1 MNIRRPIKN
10 SYSVRANPPRLF
22 DVLVE
27 NGNVDLEVVSPKD
40 KSRNR
45 IPWDDVVYQVE
56 AAKKAASI
64 EK

>member
-1 MNIRRPIKN
+1 MRRAIKS
-10 SYSVRANPPRLF
+10 SYSKSSNPPRLF

-27 NGNVDLEVVSPKD
+27 GKNVDLEIKT
-40 KSRNR
+40 KGNTIER